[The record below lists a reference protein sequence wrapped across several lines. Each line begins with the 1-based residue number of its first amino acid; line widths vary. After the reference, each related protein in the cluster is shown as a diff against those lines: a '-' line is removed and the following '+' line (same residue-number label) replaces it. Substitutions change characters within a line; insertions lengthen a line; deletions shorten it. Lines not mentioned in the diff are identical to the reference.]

1 MKNASLRIRPD
12 GTEIY
17 VQSGW
22 LRASQRQLDTAAS
35 TDLRPVQTHL
45 EADAAPLVAGE
56 VTPVRVELF
65 PVAHPFRAGSRIR
78 LTVDAPGNARGV
90 WVFDTIADGER
101 VTSEAEVGPALERA
115 ARVRGP
121 WVLDVN
127 IDPAEVPPSG
137 RRNRSLMQQGHK

>member
-1 MKNASLRIRPD
+1 M
-12 GTEIY
+12 
-17 VQSGW
+17 
-22 LRASQRQLDTAAS
+22 
-35 TDLRPVQTHL
+35 QTHL

-101 VTSEAEVGPALERA
+101 VTVVHDDAHPSALVLPVVRDVDIATDAPPACGALRGQPCRRYEPA
-115 ARVRGP
+115 ANG
-121 WVLDVN
+121 
-127 IDPAEVPPSG
+127 G
-137 RRNRSLMQQGHK
+137 